1 MLRRLS
7 WMAPCFGTLLVGL
20 SVAGLARGQTLAE
33 GKAALD
39 DKHNEYY
46 SSSHKGL
53 IRPLFK
59 GERIFRPGDKD
70 LAEAVVVAAKY
81 AVYRFTWK
89 SDFQKEP
96 GKIDNLYRQFESDLL
111 LLDKGMPNTKPVA
124 QAYGKEIVKCGMEV
138 LHYDAPP
145 TAQVNA
151 APIAKINVARVMARS
166 AELGQPELADA
177 LVELVLDPKMNDGVK
192 YYACKGLHDLLAL
205 PRRVPPVLGGARKKK
220 VVDALVTFLEQNR
233 KFPESASTE
242 EVDGFRILRREGV
255 RALAQVTNPALG
267 TKAPA
272 ALVLLRF
279 VGADPS
285 IQPPPRI
292 DERLE
297 AAIGVAHM
305 RPEEESDYQADYAA
319 YHIGRFLVDFARQ
332 LNTDLVK
339 LAPKTEEGKAGPRA
353 IRPFRPW
360 RVDAARMRKALDVLK
375 GTSKDPYV
383 VRALPQFHTLL
394 RRAQEGALPN
404 PGDLNNWLLNNQPPG
419 KSLFKGKPEA
429 TVQTGKPA
437 EPGK

>member
-1 MLRRLS
+1 MLRCLS

-20 SVAGLARGQTLAE
+20 SVAGPVRGQTLAE
-33 GKAALD
+33 GQKALD
-39 DKHNEYY
+39 DKHYEYY
-46 SSSHKGL
+46 SSSRKGL

-59 GERIFRPGDKD
+59 GERIYRATDKD

-89 SDFQKEP
+89 SDVQQKP
-96 GKIDNLYRQFESDLL
+96 GEIDNLYREFESDLL

-124 QAYGKEIVKCGMEV
+124 QAYGKEIVKCCMEV

-151 APIAKINVARVMARS
+151 TPIAKINVARVMARS

-205 PRRVPPVLGGARKKK
+205 PRRVPPVLAGARKKK
-220 VVDALVTFLEQNR
+220 VVDALATFLEQNR
-233 KFPESASTE
+233 KFPESAPTE

-255 RALAQVTNPALG
+255 RALARVTNPALG
-267 TKAPA
+267 SKTPA

-279 VGADPS
+279 AGADPS

-297 AAIGVAHM
+297 AAIGLAQM

-319 YHIGRFLVDFARQ
+319 YHIGRFLTDFARQ
-332 LNTDLVK
+332 RNTDQVK
-339 LAPKTEEGKAGPRA
+339 VSGKTD
-353 IRPFRPW
+353 RPVRPW
-360 RVDAARMRKALDVLK
+360 RVDATRMRKALDVLK

-383 VRALPQFHTLL
+383 VRALPQFDTLL
-394 RRAQEGALPN
+394 RRAQEGTAPN
-404 PGDLNNWLLNNQPPG
+404 PGDLNNWLLNNQPAG
-419 KSLFKGKPEA
+419 KSLFKNKPEA

-437 EPGK
+437 ASGT